1 MGAAG
6 IKERGRGMAGHPFL
20 PAPHSIP
27 EPEQCPLRARRLSG
41 SYEALSGGSTVEGF
55 EDFTGGVTQNF
66 QLQRPPKNLL
76 RMLRKAIDRSSL
88 MGCSIEVSHAW
99 SCLRAFAPPV
109 AFI

>member
-1 MGAAG
+1 MP
-6 IKERGRGMAGHPFL
+6 KLTSLSQSPNS
-20 PAPHSIP
+20 APSVP
-27 EPEQCPLRARRLSG
+27 SRLSG
-41 SYEALSGGSTVEGF
+41 SYEALSGGNTVEGF

-76 RMLRKAIDRSSL
+76 RILRKAIDRSSL
-88 MGCSIEVSHAW
+88 MACSIEVSHAW